1 MSNGPSWR
9 SDSMRG
15 SAPTLSGG
23 QQQRLRTA
31 RALTVRPSVLL
42 LDEPTSSLDPY
53 SRDVIEKLMLRLKS
67 ELALVLVTHDLEQAL
82 RVSDCVA
89 FMKFGSIEGWGA
101 RRRR

>member
-1 MSNGPSWR
+1 
-9 SDSMRG
+9 MRG